1 LAALPVLPNRLLRC
15 IKRIKNN
22 EPKKGL
28 NLSFISGFLSYFYPY
43 QYPFISKSKTDT
55 MPLEL
60 LTTSDLVDFRAEL
73 LKEFKQLLSEK
84 DVAITGKFLKSRE
97 VRAILRIS
105 PGTLQ
110 NLRRNKTLSFTKIGR
125 IIYYDYEDIQKLV
138 RKKI

>member
-1 LAALPVLPNRLLRC
+1 
-15 IKRIKNN
+15 
-22 EPKKGL
+22 
-28 NLSFISGFLSYFYPY
+28 
-43 QYPFISKSKTDT
+43 

-73 LKEFKQLLSEK
+73 LKEFKQLLSQK
-84 DVAITGKFLKSRE
+84 DVPITGKFLKSRE

>member
-1 LAALPVLPNRLLRC
+1 
-15 IKRIKNN
+15 
-22 EPKKGL
+22 
-28 NLSFISGFLSYFYPY
+28 
-43 QYPFISKSKTDT
+43 